1 MEALLSV
8 QMFFLERP
16 NLPNSTIK
24 IDFVSCVHARHFV
37 PGSLCHFDTDYMNLS
52 YLCCCLFVSPIDL
65 LPTTT
70 KWESMRCAAS
80 PGVSKDYTRCLQ
92 ESWRGLP
99 QPRCPTSASK
109 CDQLNWHNWGIS
121 PQFPFC
127 SLFIGTQKHTHT
139 DTHFKLISNLN
150 LNLSLR
156 LPLPFKWTNCF
167 FYHCNLIV
175 TTAVMAPSL
184 DRQAGQDITNHIAT
198 NQCKTVPVPF
208 TVTGCVV

>member
-1 MEALLSV
+1 M
-8 QMFFLERP
+8 
-16 NLPNSTIK
+16 
-24 IDFVSCVHARHFV
+24 IDLCHVSM
-37 PGSLCHFDTDYMNLS
+37 PGILYQGHFDTDYTNLS

-139 DTHFKLISNLN
+139 LQTDFKLELE
-150 LNLSLR
+150 LEPPPPP
-156 LPLPFKWTNCF
+156 PLQVNQLF
-167 FYHCNLIV
+167 FYNCNSIV
-175 TTAVMAPSL
+175 TTAVMAPAL

-198 NQCKTVPVPF
+198 NQCRTVPVPF